1 MVMKLMELLE
11 RFVVAVEFGVGAL
24 QSIAKS
30 MERDA
35 TVNMLDKTAVSLAFI
50 GTGEKCPETATE
62 GLVADTKTTAG
73 AALGREAIKKE
84 LTARGIT
91 FKTGAKTD
99 TLQKLLDGA
108 NKVGLGK
115 VDEPGNPFA
124 ETAAPAAEASPF
136 DEKPAEGSGSS
147 SAPIGGTPTATKEQ
161 ARDHLVALSGLKGKD
176 EALSVLKT
184 LGKADKMSDVDPSR
198 YGLIVDAC
206 KVRGVVINA

>member
-1 MVMKLMELLE
+1 MKVMELFE
-11 RFVVAVEFGVGAL
+11 RFVVAVEKIAESMQRDTITGTQHPAERMTATGVLAANEQYFG
-24 QSIAKS
+24 
-30 MERDA
+30 A
-35 TVNMLDKTAVSLAFI
+35 TV
-50 GTGEKCPETATE
+50 TGVA
-62 GLVADTKTTAG
+62 GLVADAKVVNEAAKTV
-73 AALGREAIKKE
+73 LDREAIKKE

-91 FKTGAKTD
+91 FKTGAKTE
-99 TLQKLLDGA
+99 TLQKLLEGA
-108 NKVGLGK
+108 NK

>member
-1 MVMKLMELLE
+1 MKVMELVE
-11 RFVVAVEFGVGAL
+11 RFVVAVEKIAESMQRDTITGTQHPAERMTATGVLAANEQYFG
-24 QSIAKS
+24 
-30 MERDA
+30 A
-35 TVNMLDKTAVSLAFI
+35 TV
-50 GTGEKCPETATE
+50 TGVA
-62 GLVADTKTTAG
+62 GLVADAKVVNEAAKTV
-73 AALGREAIKKE
+73 LDREAIKKE

-124 ETAAPAAEASPF
+124 ETAAPAAEAGPF
-136 DEKPAEGSGSS
+136 DEKPAEGSGSAS
-147 SAPIGGTPTATKEQ
+147 TSIGGTPTATKEQ

-184 LGKADKMSDVDPSR
+184 LGKADKMSDVDPTR

-206 KVRGVVINA
+206 KVRGRVINA

>member
-1 MVMKLMELLE
+1 MKVVELFE
-11 RFVVAVEFGVGAL
+11 RFVVAVEK
-24 QSIAKS
+24 IAES
-30 MERDA
+30 MQRDTITGTQHPAER
-35 TVNMLDKTAVSLAFI
+35 M
-50 GTGEKCPETATE
+50 TATGVA
-62 GLVADTKTTAG
+62 GLVADAKVVNEAAKTV
-73 AALGREAIKKE
+73 LDREAIKKE

-124 ETAAPAAEASPF
+124 ETAAPAAEAGPF
-136 DEKPAEGSGSS
+136 DEKPAEGSGSAS
-147 SAPIGGTPTATKEQ
+147 TSIGGTPTATKEQ

-184 LGKADKMSDVDPSR
+184 LGKADKMSDVDPTR

>member
-1 MVMKLMELLE
+1 MKVMELLE
-11 RFVVAVEFGVGAL
+11 RFVVAVEKIAESMQPQTLGVQHPTGRITASEIATANDKYFGA
-24 QSIAKS
+24 A
-30 MERDA
+30 A
-35 TVNMLDKTAVSLAFI
+35 I
-50 GTGEKCPETATE
+50 GEPAAAPKTATE
-62 GLVADTKTTAG
+62 VQPVALD
-73 AALGREAIKKE
+73 REAIKKE

-91 FKTGAKTD
+91 FKTGAKTE

-124 ETAAPAAEASPF
+124 ETAAPAAEAGPF
-136 DEKPAEGSGSS
+136 DEKPAEGSGPASTS
-147 SAPIGGTPTATKEQ
+147 IGGTPTATKEQ